1 LTVVVD
7 QDTGRLVSAAPG
19 RDRRTVEAFRD
30 ALGQERCKSVELV
43 SCDMAG
49 WIAAPIAERLPGGV
63 RCVDPFHVVKLATDA
78 LDEVRREVCN
88 EARRAGQTRDR
99 QGPEGCPLRAVE
111 QPRGPHRPAIARLA
125 EIQKTNEP
133 LYRAYLIK
141 EQFDR
146 STGSPQSSAIIAAA

>member
-30 ALGQERCKSVELV
+30 ALGEERCKRVELV

-88 EARRAGQTRDR
+88 EG
-99 QGPEGCPLRAVE
+99 L
-111 QPRGPHRPAIARLA
+111 
-125 EIQKTNEP
+125 
-133 LYRAYLIK
+133 
-141 EQFDR
+141 
-146 STGSPQSSAIIAAA
+146 PQRKVSSS